1 MKQIVVVCGMGLGSS
16 FYVELNIRDILEKY
30 GVQNEYE
37 VSHQALYEADWG
49 MADYIVIGRDLEG
62 SVPADKTRIILENII
77 DQDELEQKVVQTLSL

>member
-37 VSHQALYEADWG
+37 VSHQALYEADWD
-49 MADYIVIGRDLEG
+49 MADYIVTGRDLEE
-62 SVPADKTRIILENII
+62 SVPEGKTRITLEKII
-77 DQDELEQKVVQTLSL
+77 EKDEMEQKIVQTLSL